1 MPLGRQLAKIFNPG
15 PAQSYN
21 PDREALF
28 AQMLASGSAPT
39 NNNDIGGAIGNLA
52 KFFVGQRG
60 LKKQGQ
66 ARDIAMDQ
74 QEQMEAAQQAQKSE
88 AFARLLSGLGI
99 DVDSAEAGIL
109 QENPNV
115 MGEVM
120 QRTRPQEPK
129 AAPVSPDASKAVI
142 LKNPDTGETRPVFNQ
157 KDMQAAWS
165 EGFRQPVEEPEAP
178 RSFDKAREYRNPAGD
193 VQWITNE
200 AQRAKALGG
209 GFAPY
214 TAPKP
219 AAAAPSENIS
229 PTNLTMPDGST
240 RLVQTRS
247 ELAEAQSM
255 GATLPQGGTQQRPM
269 NEKQI
274 NAQLA
279 TDRMRPA
286 MAKLFEAGVDGTL
299 FEALGSAEQRT
310 KAAVPLVGNFLTSE
324 AYKKADNLIRE
335 VVGSGLRFETG
346 AAITVPEVLDQVLRY
361 APRPG
366 DTQGVIE
373 QKKGNLI
380 NYLESIS
387 KAVPQSGNE
396 TAKPSTPDSDPLGLG
411 LF

>member
-1 MPLGRQLAKIFNPG
+1 MPLGRQLSKLFNPG
-15 PAQSYN
+15 PAKGYD
-21 PDREALF
+21 PTREALF
-28 AQMLASGSAPT
+28 AQLLSSGSGQPRSV
-39 NNNDIGGAIGNLA
+39 GSAIGDLA
-52 KFFVGQRG
+52 KFFVGSRG

-66 ARDIAMDQ
+66 ARDIEMG
-74 QEQMEAAQQAQKSE
+74 EQAAMEAEQQARKDQALAEQLAEWGVNPGLPQGKVRDE
-88 AFARLLSGLGI
+88 A
-99 DVDSAEAGIL
+99 IL
-109 QENPNV
+109 
-115 MGEVM
+115 
-120 QRTRPQEPK
+120 RSRPQEPQ
-129 AAPVSPDASKAVI
+129 AAPVSPDASKAVY
-142 LKNPDTGETRPVFNQ
+142 LTNPDTGETRPVFNQ
-157 KDMQAAWS
+157 NDMQAAWS

-178 RSFDKAREYRNPAGD
+178 RSFDKAREYRNAAGD
-193 VQWITNE
+193 VQWVTNE
-200 AQRAKALGG
+200 AQRTEALGG

-219 AAAAPSENIS
+219 AAAAPSENIK
-229 PTNLTMPDGST
+229 PTNLTMPDGSV
-240 RLVQTRS
+240 RLVQTRR
-247 ELAEAQSM
+247 ELAAAQAE

-286 MAKLFEAGVDGTL
+286 MAKLFKAGVDGTL
-299 FEALGSAEQRT
+299 FETLGSTEQRT
-310 KAAVPLVGNFLTSE
+310 KAAVPLIGNFLTSE

-346 AAITVPEVLDQVLRY
+346 AAITAEEVIDQVLRY

-366 DTQGVIE
+366 DTPGVIE

-396 TAKPSTPDSDPLGLG
+396 AAKPSTPESDDPLGL
-411 LF
+411 F

>member
-1 MPLGRQLAKIFNPG
+1 MPLGRQLSKLFNPG
-15 PAQSYN
+15 PAKGYDPN
-21 PDREALF
+21 REALF
-28 AQMLASGSAPT
+28 AQLLSSGMAPT
-39 NNNDIGGAIGNLA
+39 NDVGSAIGNLA
-52 KFFVGQRG
+52 QMFVGQRG
-60 LKKQGQ
+60 LRKQGQ
-66 ARDIAMDQ
+66 ARDIEMDQ
-74 QEQMEAAQQAQKSE
+74 QAGMEAEEQARQSE
-88 AFARLLSGLGI
+88 ALAQTMADMGIEGDPNVLSGNPDLLG
-99 DVDSAEAGIL
+99 EA
-109 QENPNV
+109 
-115 MGEVM
+115 M
-120 QRTRPQEPK
+120 RRSRPQEPTPE
-129 AAPVSPDASKAVI
+129 AAPDASKAVY
-142 LKNPDTGETRPVFNQ
+142 LTNPDTGETRPVFNQ
-157 KDMQAAWS
+157 NDMQAAWS

-200 AQRAKALGG
+200 AQRTEALGG

-214 TAPKP
+214 AAPKP
-219 AAAAPSENIS
+219 AAAAPSDNIK
-229 PTNLTMPDGST
+229 PTNLTMPDGSV
-240 RLVQTRS
+240 RLVHTRS
-247 ELAEAQSM
+247 ELAAAQAE

-299 FEALGSAEQRT
+299 FEALGSASERSL
-310 KAAVPLVGNFLTSE
+310 AAVPLVGNFLTSE

-346 AAITVPEVLDQVLRY
+346 AAITKEEVLDQVLRY

-366 DTQGVIE
+366 DTPGVIE

-380 NYLESIS
+380 NYLGSIS

-396 TAKPSTPDSDPLGLG
+396 KPSKPEDDPLGL
-411 LF
+411 F